1 MTRPPFTLPLCRP
14 CLLTWYLR
22 RPQPAPHLHTPRKRN
37 DLRTAVSLT
46 PLHLL
51 NTPVF
56 FHETRNIYQ
65 FPASFAAVVPHD
77 WLNNPDSLKNLEES
91 FRIAS
96 NLDWANIDLSGYPG
110 QLCESLHAKWILR
123 RLWVYVHTLVST
135 LPLSDG
141 CACALWG
148 V

>member
-1 MTRPPFTLPLCRP
+1 MSPHLVPAPPPAVAAPAHPPETERPPHSSESHTAS
-14 CLLTWYLR
+14 
-22 RPQPAPHLHTPRKRN
+22 PAQH
-37 DLRTAVSLT
+37 VS
-46 PLHLL
+46 
-51 NTPVF
+51 F
-56 FHETRNIYQ
+56 FHETRNIHQ

-123 RLWVYVHTLVST
+123 RLWVYVQTLVST